1 MPPAAFS
8 LQTLLGQTEYGYPIY
23 CCGQTGMDPV
33 LNLVGCHLTKEKM
46 HLVFFFCFSEAVL
59 CVTAPGIMKE
69 KEKEFQFHIQINYEA
84 SESAAF
90 KMYSRV
96 FPSGGS

>member
-23 CCGQTGMDPV
+23 YCGQTAMDPV

-46 HLVFFFCFSEAVL
+46 HLVCFFF
-59 CVTAPGIMKE
+59 
-69 KEKEFQFHIQINYEA
+69 A
-84 SESAAF
+84 SARQCCEGRLLES
-90 KMYSRV
+90 
-96 FPSGGS
+96 